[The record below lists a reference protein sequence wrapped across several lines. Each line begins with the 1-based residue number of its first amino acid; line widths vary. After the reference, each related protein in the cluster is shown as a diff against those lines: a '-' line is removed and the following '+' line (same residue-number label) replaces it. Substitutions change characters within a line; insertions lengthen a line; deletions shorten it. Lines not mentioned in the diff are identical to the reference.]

1 MDSSFRL
8 LTQTTDGSGGNL
20 KDNHKQFTMDPETR
34 YRSISSKID
43 HDRILTL
50 YDTDSTEEIK
60 FLKETFVNQ
69 RYYKRDEHLA
79 MLGRFRRGVAK
90 KANKKILMPIR
101 AVMAFRRQASAP
113 ATAWSSGRV
122 FFNLFEPCFGFD
134 TWALPYQS
142 LSNLMEYIERKIL
155 ATFHT
160 LVLSSLMNRLNMCC
174 QNAMG

>member
-50 YDTDSTEEIK
+50 YDTDSSEEIK

-113 ATAWSSGRV
+113 ATA
-122 FFNLFEPCFGFD
+122 
-134 TWALPYQS
+134 
-142 LSNLMEYIERKIL
+142 
-155 ATFHT
+155 
-160 LVLSSLMNRLNMCC
+160 
-174 QNAMG
+174 